1 MSTRR
6 YRLILKDKGK
16 EFSREINLNNDGPVV
31 YFLNWVEGEYGFETT
46 IKEIWWLRDDGV
58 EEQIR

>member
-6 YRLILKDKGK
+6 YRLILKAEAKT
-16 EFSREINLNNDGPVV
+16 FARELKLNNDDPYV
-31 YFLNWVEGEYGFETT
+31 YLLNWVESEYGFGTT

-58 EEQIR
+58 EERMR

>member
-6 YRLILKDKGK
+6 YRLVLKEKGK
-16 EFSREINLNNDGPVV
+16 KFTREVKLNNDDPIV
-31 YFLNWVEGEYGFETT
+31 YFLNWVEDEYGFETT
-46 IKEIWWLRDDGV
+46 IKEIWWLREDGV